1 MAVVKN
7 KITGSVTEVPDHY
20 LEHPILGADIELF
33 TGEETPVKA
42 APVGNKKE
50 QTVPETTN

>member
-33 TGEETPVKA
+33 TGEETPVKV